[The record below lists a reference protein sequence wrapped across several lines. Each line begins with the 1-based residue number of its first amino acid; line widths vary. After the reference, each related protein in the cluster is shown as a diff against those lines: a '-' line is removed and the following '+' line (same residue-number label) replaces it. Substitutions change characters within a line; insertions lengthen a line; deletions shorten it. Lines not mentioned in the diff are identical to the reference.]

1 MSKHANHIMLSLER
15 PSLHG
20 WNENM
25 TMVWETECIPGNV
38 SQLLFAN
45 GSEPNETIY
54 EDDGKYRDINFDDE
68 SDVVNVNK
76 IDCFS

>member
-1 MSKHANHIMLSLER
+1 MNLRYHSQRSNYVAYMSKHANHIMQSLEC

-38 SQLLFAN
+38 SQLLFSN

-54 EDDGKYRDINFDDE
+54 ENDG
-68 SDVVNVNK
+68 
-76 IDCFS
+76 